1 MEVINK
7 FFEWIHDCI
16 IAIPSDIV
24 TSLFVSVILA
34 IITKILK
41 RIKGVNN
48 IIINK
53 FQSLKKVIN
62 NSTFE
67 ISQNY
72 IVVPSPQYSVNRKI
86 HKAKSNTSTSTDDV
100 IVYIFVALFMA
111 LLGFTQLQK
120 HIFTIQIVIG
130 FISVIFMIL
139 PILFALISTVF
150 NRIQSST
157 LKFSVF
163 SFATSLFTYYNS
175 TILPNL
181 ISQFPDSININIPFY
196 IENSNA
202 FISDLYILVG
212 LIVLVVEITLNL
224 LLFTRMLIIKIDSL
238 KSFKLTKSFI
248 SHTIALEN
256 TKFLLISF
264 IVLTILSFVLTSG
277 VAYDFVINFGK

>member
-7 FFEWIHDCI
+7 FFEWIYDCI

-24 TSLFVSVILA
+24 TSLFVSIMLA

-41 RIKGVNN
+41 RIKGGNN

-53 FQSLKKVIN
+53 FQNLKKAIN
-62 NSTFE
+62 YTTFE
-67 ISQNY
+67 IDQNY
-72 IVVPSPQYSVNRKI
+72 TVVPSPQYSVNRKI
-86 HKAKSNTSTSTDDV
+86 HKTKSNTSTDTDDM
-100 IVYIFVALFMA
+100 IVYIFVILFMA

-120 HIFTIQIVIG
+120 HVFTIQTVIG
-130 FISVIFMIL
+130 IISVIFMIL
-139 PILFALISTVF
+139 PILFALISIVF

-175 TILPNL
+175 SILPNL
-181 ISQFPDSININIPFY
+181 ISQFPDSININIPYY
-196 IENSNA
+196 IKNSNA
-202 FISDLYILVG
+202 FISDLYILIG

-224 LLFTRMLIIKIDSL
+224 LLFTRMLFIKIDSL
-238 KSFKLTKSFI
+238 KSFKFTKFFV

-256 TKFLLISF
+256 TKFLLFSF
-264 IVLTILSFVLTSG
+264 IILTILSFVLTSG
-277 VAYDFVINFGK
+277 LAYDFVINFGK